1 MNGPA
6 LKLWHHV
13 HVVNPEWHDAARW
26 YAKHSPLDCVAW
38 EHPGHQGYKSE
49 ILRSGPNV
57 VLMMAAQHADTPET
71 AAIESLGIAV
81 SDLAEALELFT
92 TGGGTVQ
99 SRDDRSAQVTDP
111 WGMRLEFLQSG
122 ESDSVLSHVNIRAKD
137 PEMLSDWYQR
147 HLGGESRACDFDDSR
162 IALVYDTCEL
172 LFRPAA
178 AAMGD
183 QGAGYRHYDHLGWF
197 VEDIHG
203 TCDELMAGGVEFPAH
218 ASRGRDNPPKPGDG
232 RMIAFA
238 RDPCGIWFELV
249 NIVPENVHR
258 AKIGRWED

>member
-1 MNGPA
+1 MA
-6 LKLWHHV
+6 LKPWHHV
-13 HVVNPEWHDAARW
+13 HVVNPDWHDSATW
-26 YAKHSPLDCVAW
+26 YAQHSPLERVAW

-49 ILRSGPNV
+49 ILRSGPNI
-57 VLMMAAQHADTPET
+57 VLMMRAQHADTPET

-81 SDLAEALELFT
+81 PDLAETLALFT
-92 TGGGTVQ
+92 TGGGTVE

-111 WGMRLEFLQSG
+111 WGMRLEFL
-122 ESDSVLSHVNIRAKD
+122 ESAESESALSHVNILAQD
-137 PEMLSDWYQR
+137 PQMLSDWYQR
-147 HLGGESRACDFDDSR
+147 HLGGQSRACVFDDAR
-162 IALVYDTCEL
+162 IAVVYDTCEL
-172 LFRPAA
+172 LFKQADVA
-178 AAMGD
+178 TLD
-183 QGAGYRHYDHLGWF
+183 QGAAYRHYDHLGWF

-203 TCDELMAGGVEFPAH
+203 TCDELLAGGVEFPAH

-238 RDPCGIWFELV
+238 TDPCGIWFELV